1 MTADSD
7 APYSPHHNRRC
18 GFKRDPRYLWM
29 RLRAPG
35 DAPPGDTPQ
44 APAEEG
50 ADDVAGSEPADDVAV
65 AMAALWTPLPG
76 ARRGGA
82 VD

>member
-1 MTADSD
+1 
-7 APYSPHHNRRC
+7 
-18 GFKRDPRYLWM
+18 M